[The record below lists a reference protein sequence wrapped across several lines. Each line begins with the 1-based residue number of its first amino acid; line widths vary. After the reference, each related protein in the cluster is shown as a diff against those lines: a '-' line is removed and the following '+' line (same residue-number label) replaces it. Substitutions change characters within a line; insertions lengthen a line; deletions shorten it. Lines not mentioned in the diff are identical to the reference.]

1 MIVDATTSG
10 GPSAHWRRL
19 PAADAI
25 AWEPQNL
32 EIRVT
37 DLTAR
42 NSHFEFGENWAD
54 FAKKLTPEHVA
65 SAVASL
71 EKLLPGGLGGA
82 SFLDIGCG
90 SGLSSVAAAR
100 LGAGRIE
107 ACDIDENSVRTTE
120 QVLAKFA
127 GEVPSRVR
135 VASVFD
141 LTPEGQGL
149 FDVVHSWGVLHHTGD
164 MSRAVRCAAALVRPG
179 GLLVVALY
187 NKTPLCGAWTIEK
200 RFYARA
206 PRVLQKAAQVAFVV
220 ARLPAQAI
228 AFRRSPVALIRD
240 YRATRGMDYWNDVH
254 DWLGGYPYESATPD
268 EADAMVGAEFT
279 RERAF
284 ITTSRLGL
292 FGSGCNEFVYRRQ
305 SS

>member
-1 MIVDATTSG
+1 M
-10 GPSAHWRRL
+10 
-19 PAADAI
+19 
-25 AWEPQNL
+25 
-32 EIRVT
+32 T

-42 NSHFEFGENWAD
+42 DSHFEFGENWAE
-54 FAKKLTPEHVA
+54 FARKLTPAHVA

-71 EKLLPGGLGGA
+71 ERLLPGGLGGA

-107 ACDIDENSVRTTE
+107 ACDIDENSVRTAGT
-120 QVLAKFA
+120 VLASFA
-127 GEVPSRVR
+127 GEVPHRVR

-141 LTPEGQGL
+141 LTPERDGL

-164 MSRAVRCAAALVRPG
+164 MARAVRCAAALVRPG

-187 NKTPLCGAWTIEK
+187 NKTPLCVAWRMEK

-206 PRVLQKAAQVAFVV
+206 PRVLQKAAQAAFVA
-220 ARLPAQAI
+220 ARFPADVI
-228 AFRRSPVALIRD
+228 AFRRSPLALIRN
-240 YRATRGMDYWNDVH
+240 YRAARGMDYWNDVH
-254 DWLGGYPYESATPD
+254 DWLGGYPYESATPA
-268 EADAMVGAEFT
+268 EADTMVGPEFT

-284 ITTSRLGL
+284 ITTGHLGV
-292 FGSGCNEFVYRRQ
+292 FGSGCNEFIYRRHG
-305 SS
+305 